1 MRWSVK
7 WQLVGRTGAGLLL
20 VAALALGPALLSPA
34 SSAAAPNGP
43 VFTDIG
49 EAGMHQRAVQA
60 LADLGV
66 LTGTGC
72 DPERLCP
79 REPLKRWTMAVWVA
93 RARQLPGLESA
104 RGSRFAD
111 VDAHLWWSRHVEVFA
126 EAGITMGCATHPRRY
141 CPHENV
147 TRAQMASFLVR
158 TFDLDPAVSAGFVD
172 VGTNAHAANVDSL
185 FASGITAGCG
195 TGPLRYCPDQSVT
208 KAQMATFLARALD
221 LALDLVGRPGS
232 SGSPEPLTAPEL
244 AKIDAA
250 VELIQQ
256 HRSDTLRLNADGV
269 LDCPPQGTPA
279 GSPDDVE
286 VLRIVDGCLIVAYE
300 RLNGRTLD
308 EFAQQSASDPTVLSV
323 DRPATVEVSY
333 AVQSSDPRSRE
344 QWFLAE
350 LDARALWDGW
360 PEDAEVRVAVLD
372 TGVDGSHRDLAAN
385 VLPGK
390 GRSPGQGNDDG
401 RTDTNGHGTHVAGI
415 IAAVADNSLDGA
427 GMAPQARIVPIKVS
441 LGGNPSDTSIPDGIG
456 YATGAIAYSVNL
468 RADIISMSFGG
479 WFPWEAVR
487 MALEVGHRLGIVA
500 VAAAGNDSE
509 DAAGYYPA
517 GYDTVMSVAATGPP
531 GSLADFSN
539 YGNDV
544 VAAPGKD
551 ILSTVPSGMA
561 VYSGTSMAAPMV
573 SAVAAH
579 LKARFPDAT
588 ADDIKDAIEQSAELR
603 PGEDPSRFGHGHIR
617 PLAAIEYLSVQGPR
631 PGAAS
636 VSATGGDNE
645 ITLVWSVPAN
655 GTTIDQW
662 QLRGDWLSRQQSF
675 AAAATGTTL
684 TSVPA
689 GWRTVAVR
697 ACASGSCGGWGEA
710 IVVVTESETAPG
722 AATVRASAQG
732 SQIAA
737 NWSASGLVTW
747 WEVEAAGLAG
757 APSPTAT
764 SYTWTAVRA
773 GAYTIRARACNSS
786 GCGQWGQTRVTVS
799 LPPGRATV
807 TAAGGMGRIM
817 ASWSAPDSGGPGGY
831 WVVDD
836 GGLPGSPSSTATSH
850 TWTNVPAGRH
860 TITVQACNAAGCGSS
875 GQAVADVTAPG
886 QPPCVPTVAGTGSAN
901 RITASWSACDNGSPI
916 TGWVVDG
923 GGLPGGPS
931 STATSHTWTD
941 VPAGRHTITVQACNA
956 AGCGGARSLSVTV
969 VGPPGRATVSLR
981 GGVNQLTGS
990 WSALE
995 NGSSI
1000 TRWEVNDGP
1009 LPGGPSPTATSYTWT
1024 NVAEGWYAVSV
1035 RACNLHGCGPW
1046 GLSASAQVTAPARVP
1061 GRPTINVNVH
1071 KVSDGAIRVAAD
1083 WSAAHNG
1090 SPITRWEIDD
1100 GGLPGGPSSTSASH
1114 TWSSAGAGVA
1124 FGNYTLRVKA
1134 CNQHGCSSETSTVV
1148 SVPRSARLSVG
1159 GSAVGGPGVN
1169 CPSANPVCFYLR
1181 VDINF
1186 PSGSYRVQCINEA
1199 HGDAVWA
1206 DTAWSGRTNLSAWP
1220 MTRWCWYGYYDG
1232 DRQYVRIFAGGEQ
1245 VETNRLPW
1253 PRP

>member
-7 WQLVGRTGAGLLL
+7 WQLVGRAGAGLLL

-43 VFTDIG
+43 LFTDIG

-195 TGPLRYCPDQSVT
+195 TGPLRYCPDQPVT

-269 LDCPPQGTPA
+269 LDCPPQGTPT

-344 QWFLAE
+344 QWFLAK

-427 GMAPQARIVPIKVS
+427 GMAPQARIVPIKVN

-468 RADIISMSFGG
+468 RADIISMSFGS
-479 WFPWEAVR
+479 WRPWEAVR

-509 DAAGYYPA
+509 DAAGNYPA
-517 GYDTVMSVAATGPP
+517 GYDTVMSVAATGPS

-588 ADDIKDAIEQSAELR
+588 AERD
-603 PGEDPSRFGHGHIR
+603 
-617 PLAAIEYLSVQGPR
+617 QGR
-631 PGAAS
+631 
-636 VSATGGDNE
+636 NR
-645 ITLVWSVPAN
+645 
-655 GTTIDQW
+655 TI
-662 QLRGDWLSRQQSF
+662 S
-675 AAAATGTTL
+675 
-684 TSVPA
+684 
-689 GWRTVAVR
+689 
-697 ACASGSCGGWGEA
+697 
-710 IVVVTESETAPG
+710 G
-722 AATVRASAQG
+722 AATRRGPQPVRPRPHS
-732 SQIAA
+732 
-737 NWSASGLVTW
+737 
-747 WEVEAAGLAG
+747 
-757 APSPTAT
+757 
-764 SYTWTAVRA
+764 
-773 GAYTIRARACNSS
+773 
-786 GCGQWGQTRVTVS
+786 
-799 LPPGRATV
+799 
-807 TAAGGMGRIM
+807 
-817 ASWSAPDSGGPGGY
+817 
-831 WVVDD
+831 
-836 GGLPGSPSSTATSH
+836 
-850 TWTNVPAGRH
+850 PAGRH
-860 TITVQACNAAGCGSS
+860 RVPHRSGPAAGS
-875 GQAVADVTAPG
+875 GERVGDRRRQRDH
-886 QPPCVPTVAGTGSAN
+886 AGLVG
-901 RITASWSACDNGSPI
+901 ACQWNDDRP
-916 TGWVVDG
+916 V
-923 GGLPGGPS
+923 
-931 STATSHTWTD
+931 ATSRRLAVQTAELRRRRDRHDPD
-941 VPAGRHTITVQACNA
+941 VGAGGVAHGRG
-956 AGCGGARSLSVTV
+956 AGLRQWFVRRLGRSDRSCDRERDCARRGDGESQRSGKPDRSELVSERVGHV
-969 VGPPGRATVSLR
+969 VGGRGR
-981 GGVNQLTGS
+981 GPVG
-990 WSALE
+990 
-995 NGSSI
+995 
-1000 TRWEVNDGP
+1000 R
-1009 LPGGPSPTATSYTWT
+1009 
-1024 NVAEGWYAVSV
+1024 SV
-1035 RACNLHGCGPW
+1035 
-1046 GLSASAQVTAPARVP
+1046 
-1061 GRPTINVNVH
+1061 
-1071 KVSDGAIRVAAD
+1071 
-1083 WSAAHNG
+1083 
-1090 SPITRWEIDD
+1090 
-1100 GGLPGGPSSTSASH
+1100 
-1114 TWSSAGAGVA
+1114 
-1124 FGNYTLRVKA
+1124 
-1134 CNQHGCSSETSTVV
+1134 
-1148 SVPRSARLSVG
+1148 
-1159 GSAVGGPGVN
+1159 
-1169 CPSANPVCFYLR
+1169 
-1181 VDINF
+1181 
-1186 PSGSYRVQCINEA
+1186 A
-1199 HGDAVWA
+1199 HGDQLHMDRRAGRRLHDPGSGLQLVGVRSVGPDAGDCQLATRPGDRDRRWWHGP
-1206 DTAWSGRTNLSAWP
+1206 DDGVLVRPRLRWSGRLL
-1220 MTRWCWYGYYDG
+1220 
-1232 DRQYVRIFAGGEQ
+1232 DRR
-1245 VETNRLPW
+1245 
-1253 PRP
+1253 